1 MKLIQSFLLSRSGRM
16 KSSVFLVFDILLG
29 CPQGSILSPFL
40 WNILLEE
47 LLNLSFPFLFS
58 IIAYADDIVL
68 CTFDKCPFV
77 AQKNL
82 QEMCAVVEAWGVESK
97 LSFNAL
103 KTIFML
109 FSSKRDPPPLSIT
122 MGGIVIQNSSL
133 CKYLGITI
141 DSKLNWTAHIENKC
155 VAAKKLLFVIAKCC
169 RLTWGLSRKTLSLLY
184 KAVFLPTALYN
195 CSIWASAL
203 KKRK

>member
-1 MKLIQSFLLSRSGRM
+1 
-16 KSSVFLVFDILLG
+16 
-29 CPQGSILSPFL
+29 
-40 WNILLEE
+40 
-47 LLNLSFPFLFS
+47 
-58 IIAYADDIVL
+58 
-68 CTFDKCPFV
+68 
-77 AQKNL
+77 
-82 QEMCAVVEAWGVESK
+82 MCAVVEAWGVESK

-133 CKYLGITI
+133 CKYLGIII

-155 VAAKKLLFVIAKCC
+155 AAAKKLLFVIAKCC